1 MSMLTRKRP
10 AAPDVHASLSVEVC
24 DLLRLGQHY
33 TGNDA
38 SHLVA
43 ELQAAGLSVAVA
55 EERLFEGLPPLRLE
69 WKVRTAFD
77 RQVKRLVVDAHAE
90 AQAARI
96 AEDVAW
102 ETRVQARAA
111 VYALTP
117 ERLYEVAAERWA
129 LRWSEQWG
137 RCSHE
142 GNRDATDPIG
152 VTVAEIRWADSG
164 ELEGGL
170 GAIMRHMMAAFHP
183 NVEQPPL
190 SPEGWYWN
198 FARRG
203 NWSGWRPTS
212 GPAAGEV
219 ECQAAIIAE
228 AIADPEFVALVKYQL
243 AQEELTCC
251 EVDGGAGV
259 ATLHG

>member
-1 MSMLTRKRP
+1 MLTPTKKRL
-10 AAPDVHASLSVEVC
+10 AAPDVHTALSDEIC
-24 DLLRLGQHY
+24 ELLRLGQHY

-38 SHLVA
+38 SHLVE
-43 ELQAAGLSVAVA
+43 ELQTAGLSAARA
-55 EERLFEGLPPLRLE
+55 EERLFEGLPPLQLK
-69 WKVRTAFD
+69 WKARTPLD
-77 RQVKRLVVDAHAE
+77 RQVRRLVVDAHAE

-152 VTVAEIRWADSG
+152 VTVAEIRWADPG
-164 ELEGGL
+164 DLEGGL

-198 FARRG
+198 FARHG
-203 NWSGWRPTS
+203 DWGDWRPTAE
-212 GPAAGEV
+212 PAAGEV

-228 AIADPEFVALVKYQL
+228 AVADPEFVALVKYQL
-243 AQEELTCC
+243 AQEELTS

-259 ATLHG
+259 ATLRG